1 MPEVEAIEP
10 GVTGKFFERN
20 NVKDLAEVM
29 RSYYLMSQDSPS
41 RVVIRNAAVK
51 RIESEFT
58 PDAQVTKIVGALDK
72 TLKTH

>member
-1 MPEVEAIEP
+1 
-10 GVTGKFFERN
+10 
-20 NVKDLAEVM
+20 
-29 RSYYLMSQDSPS
+29 MSQDSPS